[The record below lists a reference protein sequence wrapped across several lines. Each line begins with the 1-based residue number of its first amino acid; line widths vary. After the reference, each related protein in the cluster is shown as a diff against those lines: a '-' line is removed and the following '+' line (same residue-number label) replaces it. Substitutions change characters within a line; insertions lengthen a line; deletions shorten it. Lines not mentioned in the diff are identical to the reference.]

1 MKDLTHRIILLC
13 VLMMSVFLIG
23 FSIVW
28 AVDIKGTV
36 ANDNIMGT
44 ATDVDMRG
52 FRGNDVLNGLAGGD
66 GMDVLDGAWVMM
78 RSTAEVK
85 VETSSDVVLER
96 TE

>member
-23 FSIVW
+23 FSKVW

-36 ANDNIMGT
+36 ANDKIMGT
-44 ATDVDMRG
+44 ATDDDMRG